1 MDIANELWKRQ
12 VSTSGHAHWPDD
24 VTQDDRP
31 NVEHLGNAR
40 TDYVPRA
47 GNGRHDPES
56 VTIAGIEQVNVETQD
71 GRLIPLGDILSG
83 QILLYLVDDDSIAR
97 SRRVAEIAWIQ
108 ERLSQDVKFVLV
120 WKRRPVKHGRP
131 LPARD
136 GTYHV
141 IDTSGQLR
149 GLLESAGIR
158 RALVVDTEAGTV
170 MGANKESDVFSLGRE
185 IRVTDARGNDHV
197 IDLGDL
203 T

>member
-1 MDIANELWKRQ
+1 
-12 VSTSGHAHWPDD
+12 V
-24 VTQDDRP
+24 
-31 NVEHLGNAR
+31 
-40 TDYVPRA
+40 

-71 GRLIPLGDILSG
+71 GRLIRLGDILSG

-97 SRRVAEIAWIQ
+97 SRRAAEIAWIQ
-108 ERLSQDVKFVLV
+108 ERLSPDVKFVLV
-120 WKRRPVKHGRP
+120 WKRRPTMHAQP
-131 LPARD
+131 LPTRD
-136 GTYHV
+136 GTLQV
-141 IDTSGQLR
+141 VDTSGELR

-170 MGANKESDVFSLGRE
+170 MGATKESDVFSLGRE